1 MTPLYVEVDYL
12 GLFGDLSQ
20 EMEKNVK
27 AAQARWV
34 KGPAGEQGNK
44 ELFASNVP

>member
-1 MTPLYVEVDYL
+1 MSSVLLVRLVKSMTPLYVEVDYL

-27 AAQARWV
+27 AAQAR
-34 KGPAGEQGNK
+34 
-44 ELFASNVP
+44 